1 MLKKE
6 ELSLKYLKFKL
17 GLKKRISL
25 YKKIKS
31 YTESE
36 FPVYESLI
44 KLKVRND
51 ANKDFRGKIIGIW
64 LDQMKGGAT
73 FSNAIKGWVPDAE
86 LNLISAG
93 EGGDGIEYGLEEAI
107 KFAESSRKIK
117 TAIIAGAAYPVILFL
132 VVLGFMA
139 MFSIQLAPTYLSF
152 LPLERWPD
160 MGRYFY
166 NISITIVNYWYIL
179 LILVSVL
186 SYLIAKTMG
195 TWVGQTRTFFDKLP
209 PWSVYKVY
217 QSSAFLISLASMMKS
232 GTPLNDALKKIK
244 KTSSQWV
251 GFYLEQMLKN
261 LKKGGKNFG
270 KHLDVGLMDNETAG
284 DVIDYSELGSFETA
298 IYKIGEEN
306 LKESVEKI
314 NSRMS
319 IIRNIMIGMVGVIVM
334 VIYYTTIELNTSV
347 AEAASNS
354 TVQQANSNNV
364 SR

>member
-6 ELSLKYLKFKL
+6 ELSLKYLKFKF
-17 GLKKRISL
+17 GLKKRIAI

-44 KLKVRND
+44 KLKARSD
-51 ANKDFRGKIIGIW
+51 SKKDFRGKIIGIW
-64 LDQMKGGAT
+64 LDQMKGGAQ
-73 FSNAIKGWVPDAE
+73 FSTAIKGWVPDAE
-86 LNLISAG
+86 LNLISSG
-93 EGGDGIEYGLEEAI
+93 ESGDGIEYGLEEAI

-117 TAIIAGAAYPVILFL
+117 SAIISGATYPLVLLF

-152 LPLERWPD
+152 LPLEQWPD

-166 NISITIVNYWYIL
+166 NISIIIVDYWYIL
-179 LILVSVL
+179 LILAGVL
-186 SYLIAKTMG
+186 SFLISSTIG
-195 TWVGQTRTFFDKLP
+195 TWVGQTRTFFDKFP

-232 GTPLNDALKKIK
+232 GTPLNDGLKKIK
-244 KTSSQWV
+244 KTSSAWV
-251 GFYLEQMLKN
+251 GFYIEQMLKN

-270 KHLDVGLMDNETAG
+270 KHLDVGLMDEETAG
-284 DVIDYSELGSFETA
+284 DVIDYSELGSFESA
-298 IYKIGEEN
+298 IYKIGEDN

-319 IIRNIMIGMVGVIVM
+319 LLRNLMIGLVGIIVM

-354 TVQQANSNNV
+354 TAQQARGVSNN
-364 SR
+364 